1 MTETEW
7 LTGTNPKPLLGY
19 LFARVPGR
27 SQKAP
32 PDERFRRFGIACCRR
47 LQRVLGA
54 GDRCALDYLDAYA
67 RDGRREAL
75 LSARRSHKPDG
86 DAASHALSNS
96 RDKSREER
104 LLAEARALATSAVWS
119 CTKGKP
125 TQAAMAYLEAARS
138 AESIRLADTLADAP
152 QPGADWQPPSPAELA
167 VQCDFLRCIFGNPFR
182 RASLTAAWV
191 TPTVM
196 QLAAAV
202 YDEPAFAALPILAD
216 ALEDAGCTDQ
226 TILHHCRGPQLHVRG
241 CWVVEALLAK
251 G

>member
-19 LFARVPGR
+19 LFAGVPGR
-27 SQKAP
+27 SQNAP

-47 LQRVLGA
+47 LERVLGA
-54 GDRCALDYLDAYA
+54 GDRCALGYLDAYT

-75 LSARRSHKPDG
+75 LSARRFHKKDG
-86 DAASHALSNS
+86 DAASLALPGA
-96 RDKSREER
+96 DKSRKER

-125 TQAAMAYLEAARS
+125 TQAAMAYLEAARA
-138 AESIRLADTLADAP
+138 AESIRLADTLTEGL
-152 QPGADWQPPSPAELA
+152 QPRSDWQPPSPAELA

-182 RASLTAAWV
+182 RSTLTAAWV
-191 TPTVM
+191 TPTVR